1 MVIKRSLLKLLPVL
15 PDAGSPE
22 GHAPP
27 LLDGWGKCASRRR
40 PGLARGRA
48 RLRCG
53 RVPSAANAP
62 ALGAPCGIEAKG
74 PPGPSPPPRYPGP
87 ACASLLRPVRGKRPP
102 ARVRWRLLRTL
113 PPRSAA
119 APPRPHRG
127 PAETRP
133 QGRPGPTDLA
143 PLLPAAPAEARIREV
158 LKGAVKNAGASV
170 CILSA
175 CISKDLAV
183 LCPFCPCHCFGLT
196 DRFSCSSRGKEI
208 RNETACFTEE
218 IWNVKCDV
226 SCVQLQYASEVKSK
240 TVQFMNLRN
249 VGTLN
254 DTSSLDETTYEKLAE
269 ETLDSLADF
278 FEDLTDKPFTP
289 EDYDVSLGSG
299 VLTVKLG
306 GDMGTYVINKQTPN
320 RQIWLS
326 SPTSGPKRYDWTGR
340 NWVYS
345 HDRVSLH
352 ELLSKE
358 FSTALKTKLDLS
370 CLIYSGKEDT

>member
-1 MVIKRSLLKLLPVL
+1 M
-15 PDAGSPE
+15 
-22 GHAPP
+22 
-27 LLDGWGKCASRRR
+27 WR
-40 PGLARGRA
+40 PGAAGAVVAARRAAAARRQSGGPGGAPLSGAAAARRGR
-48 RLRCG
+48 
-53 RVPSAANAP
+53 
-62 ALGAPCGIEAKG
+62 
-74 PPGPSPPPRYPGP
+74 
-87 ACASLLRPVRGKRPP
+87 
-102 ARVRWRLLRTL
+102 
-113 PPRSAA
+113 
-119 APPRPHRG
+119 
-127 PAETRP
+127 
-133 QGRPGPTDLA
+133 
-143 PLLPAAPAEARIREV
+143 
-158 LKGAVKNAGASV
+158 
-170 CILSA
+170 
-175 CISKDLAV
+175 
-183 LCPFCPCHCFGLT
+183 
-196 DRFSCSSRGKEI
+196 
-208 RNETACFTEE
+208 TAYFQQ
-218 IWNVKCDV
+218 
-226 SCVQLQYASEVKSK
+226 QLQYAAAVKSN

-249 VGTLN
+249 AGTLN

>member
-1 MVIKRSLLKLLPVL
+1 
-15 PDAGSPE
+15 D
-22 GHAPP
+22 
-27 LLDGWGKCASRRR
+27 
-40 PGLARGRA
+40 
-48 RLRCG
+48 
-53 RVPSAANAP
+53 
-62 ALGAPCGIEAKG
+62 
-74 PPGPSPPPRYPGP
+74 
-87 ACASLLRPVRGKRPP
+87 
-102 ARVRWRLLRTL
+102 
-113 PPRSAA
+113 
-119 APPRPHRG
+119 
-127 PAETRP
+127 
-133 QGRPGPTDLA
+133 
-143 PLLPAAPAEARIREV
+143 
-158 LKGAVKNAGASV
+158 
-170 CILSA
+170 
-175 CISKDLAV
+175 
-183 LCPFCPCHCFGLT
+183 
-196 DRFSCSSRGKEI
+196 
-208 RNETACFTEE
+208 
-218 IWNVKCDV
+218 
-226 SCVQLQYASEVKSK
+226 VKSS
-240 TVQFMNLRN
+240 TVQFMNMRN
-249 VGTLN
+249 AGTLN

-370 CLIYSGKEDT
+370 CLIYSGKED

>member
-1 MVIKRSLLKLLPVL
+1 MWRAGAAGAVRAAGRAVAAGPRRRGGTRSAPRAGTAA
-15 PDAGSPE
+15 AGS
-22 GHAPP
+22 
-27 LLDGWGKCASRRR
+27 
-40 PGLARGRA
+40 GRM
-48 RLRCG
+48 
-53 RVPSAANAP
+53 
-62 ALGAPCGIEAKG
+62 
-74 PPGPSPPPRYPGP
+74 
-87 ACASLLRPVRGKRPP
+87 
-102 ARVRWRLLRTL
+102 
-113 PPRSAA
+113 
-119 APPRPHRG
+119 
-127 PAETRP
+127 
-133 QGRPGPTDLA
+133 
-143 PLLPAAPAEARIREV
+143 
-158 LKGAVKNAGASV
+158 
-170 CILSA
+170 
-175 CISKDLAV
+175 
-183 LCPFCPCHCFGLT
+183 
-196 DRFSCSSRGKEI
+196 
-208 RNETACFTEE
+208 
-218 IWNVKCDV
+218 
-226 SCVQLQYASEVKSK
+226 QLQCYSDVKSR
-240 TVQFMNLRN
+240 TVWFMNLRSA
-249 VGTLN
+249 GTLS

-370 CLIYSGKEDT
+370 SLIYSGKEDT

>member
-1 MVIKRSLLKLLPVL
+1 MWRPGAAGALRAARRAAARRRS
-15 PDAGSPE
+15 GGPE
-22 GHAPP
+22 GAP
-27 LLDGWGKCASRRR
+27 
-40 PGLARGRA
+40 LAGA
-48 RLRCG
+48 AAAGCG
-53 RVPSAANAP
+53 R
-62 ALGAPCGIEAKG
+62 
-74 PPGPSPPPRYPGP
+74 
-87 ACASLLRPVRGKRPP
+87 
-102 ARVRWRLLRTL
+102 
-113 PPRSAA
+113 
-119 APPRPHRG
+119 
-127 PAETRP
+127 
-133 QGRPGPTDLA
+133 
-143 PLLPAAPAEARIREV
+143 
-158 LKGAVKNAGASV
+158 
-170 CILSA
+170 
-175 CISKDLAV
+175 
-183 LCPFCPCHCFGLT
+183 
-196 DRFSCSSRGKEI
+196 
-208 RNETACFTEE
+208 TAYLQQ
-218 IWNVKCDV
+218 
-226 SCVQLQYASEVKSK
+226 QLQYASEVKSK
-240 TVQFMNLRN
+240 TVRLMNLRN
-249 VGTLN
+249 AGTLN

-370 CLIYSGKEDT
+370 CLIYSGKEHT

>member
-1 MVIKRSLLKLLPVL
+1 M
-15 PDAGSPE
+15 
-22 GHAPP
+22 
-27 LLDGWGKCASRRR
+27 WR
-40 PGLARGRA
+40 PGAAR
-48 RLRCG
+48 
-53 RVPSAANAP
+53 
-62 ALGAPCGIEAKG
+62 ALGA
-74 PPGPSPPPRYPGP
+74 
-87 ACASLLRPVRGKRPP
+87 
-102 ARVRWRLLRTL
+102 ARRL
-113 PPRSAA
+113 AA
-119 APPRPHRG
+119 ARRSG
-127 PAETRP
+127 AAAAA
-133 QGRPGPTDLA
+133 GA
-143 PLLPAAPAEARIREV
+143 PLASGAAESSLQQLEYA
-158 LKGAVKNAGASV
+158 LK
-170 CILSA
+170 
-175 CISKDLAV
+175 
-183 LCPFCPCHCFGLT
+183 
-196 DRFSCSSRGKEI
+196 
-208 RNETACFTEE
+208 
-218 IWNVKCDV
+218 
-226 SCVQLQYASEVKSK
+226 VKSR
-240 TVQFMNLRN
+240 TVHFMNLRN
-249 VGTLN
+249 TGTLN
-254 DTSSLDETTYEKLAE
+254 NKSCLDETTYEKLAE

>member
-1 MVIKRSLLKLLPVL
+1 MKQL
-15 PDAGSPE
+15 
-22 GHAPP
+22 
-27 LLDGWGKCASRRR
+27 
-40 PGLARGRA
+40 
-48 RLRCG
+48 
-53 RVPSAANAP
+53 
-62 ALGAPCGIEAKG
+62 
-74 PPGPSPPPRYPGP
+74 
-87 ACASLLRPVRGKRPP
+87 
-102 ARVRWRLLRTL
+102 
-113 PPRSAA
+113 
-119 APPRPHRG
+119 
-127 PAETRP
+127 
-133 QGRPGPTDLA
+133 
-143 PLLPAAPAEARIREV
+143 
-158 LKGAVKNAGASV
+158 
-170 CILSA
+170 
-175 CISKDLAV
+175 
-183 LCPFCPCHCFGLT
+183 
-196 DRFSCSSRGKEI
+196 
-208 RNETACFTEE
+208 CFTEE

-226 SCVQLQYASEVKSK
+226 SSFQLQYASEVKSK
-240 TVQFMNLRN
+240 TVQLMNLRKA
-249 VGTLN
+249 GTLN

-358 FSTALKTKLDLS
+358 FSTALKTHLDLS

>member
-1 MVIKRSLLKLLPVL
+1 MWRPGA
-15 PDAGSPE
+15 AG
-22 GHAPP
+22 AVR
-27 LLDGWGKCASRRR
+27 AARRAVAAARRR
-40 PGLARGRA
+40 SGGSGGAPLAGAAVAGRGR
-48 RLRCG
+48 
-53 RVPSAANAP
+53 
-62 ALGAPCGIEAKG
+62 
-74 PPGPSPPPRYPGP
+74 
-87 ACASLLRPVRGKRPP
+87 
-102 ARVRWRLLRTL
+102 T
-113 PPRSAA
+113 
-119 APPRPHRG
+119 
-127 PAETRP
+127 
-133 QGRPGPTDLA
+133 
-143 PLLPAAPAEARIREV
+143 
-158 LKGAVKNAGASV
+158 
-170 CILSA
+170 
-175 CISKDLAV
+175 
-183 LCPFCPCHCFGLT
+183 
-196 DRFSCSSRGKEI
+196 
-208 RNETACFTEE
+208 
-218 IWNVKCDV
+218 
-226 SCVQLQYASEVKSK
+226 QLQYGSEVKSK

-249 VGTLN
+249 AGTQN

-340 NWVYS
+340 SWVYA

-352 ELLSKE
+352 ELLAKE

>member
-1 MVIKRSLLKLLPVL
+1 M
-15 PDAGSPE
+15 
-22 GHAPP
+22 
-27 LLDGWGKCASRRR
+27 WR
-40 PGLARGRA
+40 PGAAGAVVAARRAAAARRQSGGPGGAPLSGAAAAGRGR
-48 RLRCG
+48 
-53 RVPSAANAP
+53 
-62 ALGAPCGIEAKG
+62 
-74 PPGPSPPPRYPGP
+74 
-87 ACASLLRPVRGKRPP
+87 
-102 ARVRWRLLRTL
+102 
-113 PPRSAA
+113 
-119 APPRPHRG
+119 
-127 PAETRP
+127 
-133 QGRPGPTDLA
+133 
-143 PLLPAAPAEARIREV
+143 
-158 LKGAVKNAGASV
+158 
-170 CILSA
+170 
-175 CISKDLAV
+175 
-183 LCPFCPCHCFGLT
+183 
-196 DRFSCSSRGKEI
+196 
-208 RNETACFTEE
+208 TAYFQQ
-218 IWNVKCDV
+218 
-226 SCVQLQYASEVKSK
+226 QLQYAAAVKSN

-249 VGTLN
+249 AGTLN

>member
-1 MVIKRSLLKLLPVL
+1 MWR
-15 PDAGSPE
+15 AGAA
-22 GHAPP
+22 GAVRAA
-27 LLDGWGKCASRRR
+27 GRAA
-40 PGLARGRA
+40 ARGS
-48 RLRCG
+48 G
-53 RVPSAANAP
+53 GTG
-62 ALGAPCGIEAKG
+62 GAPRVGTAATG
-74 PPGPSPPPRYPGP
+74 RGRTQLRY
-87 ACASLLRPVRGKRPP
+87 
-102 ARVRWRLLRTL
+102 
-113 PPRSAA
+113 
-119 APPRPHRG
+119 
-127 PAETRP
+127 
-133 QGRPGPTDLA
+133 
-143 PLLPAAPAEARIREV
+143 
-158 LKGAVKNAGASV
+158 
-170 CILSA
+170 
-175 CISKDLAV
+175 
-183 LCPFCPCHCFGLT
+183 
-196 DRFSCSSRGKEI
+196 SS
-208 RNETACFTEE
+208 
-218 IWNVKCDV
+218 D
-226 SCVQLQYASEVKSK
+226 VKSR
-240 TVQFMNLRN
+240 TVRFMNLRSA
-249 VGTLN
+249 GTLS